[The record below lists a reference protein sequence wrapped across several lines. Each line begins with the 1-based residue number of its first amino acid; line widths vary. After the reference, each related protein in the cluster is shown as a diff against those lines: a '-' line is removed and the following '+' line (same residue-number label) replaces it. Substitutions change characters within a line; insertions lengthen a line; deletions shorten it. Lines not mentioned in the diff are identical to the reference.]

1 MGFLIDTNLW
11 IAIERGQLSAAD
23 IHAITRQAPVY
34 LSPVNLAE
42 IRFGIE
48 LMTDAKQHQRATA
61 TLRRMRRKLLLRIT
75 GETAEVFGVLAAKL
89 TRTGRGAAFRIQNLW
104 LAAQAV
110 QRDFTGLTANAKD
123 FKDVPGLKLVVVK
136 VPWWSRDRMGKMW
149 RFARDGVGDS
159 RFDRLKALSLSKGNV
174 AAP

>member
-11 IAIERGQLSAAD
+11 IAIERGKLSAAD
-23 IHAITRQAPVY
+23 VHAITLQAPVY

-48 LMTDAKQHQRATA
+48 LMTDQKRRQRANA
-61 TLRRMRRKLLLRIT
+61 ALRRMRRKPLLRIT

-89 TRTGRGAAFRIQNLW
+89 AKTGRGADFRVQDLW

-110 QRDFTGLTANAKD
+110 QRNFTLLTANVKD
-123 FKDVPGLKLVVVK
+123 FQDIPELKLIAVK
-136 VPWWSRDRMGKMW
+136 
-149 RFARDGVGDS
+149 
-159 RFDRLKALSLSKGNV
+159 
-174 AAP
+174 